1 MIDALTS
8 GQAAE
13 VAKPKLAFIVFVL
26 LDWELSPADE
36 VTLGHTRYLCS
47 AMRDFEWDG
56 HTWRGM
62 GALASIEPITET
74 ASNEITGT
82 RLVLP
87 SASLS
92 TRAQILQQKIQ
103 GTECKV
109 WVAPVDD
116 DEQLIDSPILEYR
129 GFLDTPELS
138 DNVDATGLVVSTSV
152 AVTVEGIMVD
162 FKRTGRYRRYTD
174 RDQRQM
180 YPSDGYC
187 RFVGALKEKALGW
200 GIPGGP
206 R

>member
-74 ASNEITGT
+74 ASN
-82 RLVLP
+82 R
-87 SASLS
+87 
-92 TRAQILQQKIQ
+92 
-103 GTECKV
+103 
-109 WVAPVDD
+109 
-116 DEQLIDSPILEYR
+116 
-129 GFLDTPELS
+129 
-138 DNVDATGLVVSTSV
+138 
-152 AVTVEGIMVD
+152 
-162 FKRTGRYRRYTD
+162 
-174 RDQRQM
+174 
-180 YPSDGYC
+180 
-187 RFVGALKEKALGW
+187 
-200 GIPGGP
+200 
-206 R
+206 